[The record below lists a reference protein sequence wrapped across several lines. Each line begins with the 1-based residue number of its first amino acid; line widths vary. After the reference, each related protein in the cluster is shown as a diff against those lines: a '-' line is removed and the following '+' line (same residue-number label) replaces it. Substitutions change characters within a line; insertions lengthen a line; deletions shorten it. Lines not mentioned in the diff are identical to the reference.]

1 MNLRRGLLML
11 CLWSL
16 MFSTFTG
23 WAPQGGVQAAEPAAS
38 VLNDEFQSWSLT
50 HEHSPTLTLESAGTG
65 GFDPTRVKRSAAYKE
80 FITYKTAE
88 PLQSFAVYGYYH
100 PQGKPYDHPLF
111 YVSPNG
117 TDYTKVTPGL
127 IELGGYFPLIIYELE
142 GLPAGS
148 VYLKI
153 EYTGGLIVRSPL
165 IGRVVLNGPSV
176 VVPGMPPGEVSAG
189 SKLTLSSTAGASIF
203 YTTDGSDPRTSP
215 AKKLYTDGIGLSGIS
230 LLKAYSQFGTNTAS
244 ASAVNTFRYIV
255 KGTQDRVVPVT
266 EDVYVD
272 GTVPDTN
279 RGTEP
284 LLFMKALKNREAY
297 LKFDLSKVDAGTQK
311 VYLNLYGQTYDSS
324 QAPARLKLYGVDSSW
339 SEGTMTYNTKP
350 LPTPAP
356 AGAEIGE
363 AVWPYEPSGWMS
375 IDITGYI
382 KGQKA
387 LGKTTASVGIVNT
400 TDGAAYVNAK
410 EAGGNA
416 PYLLLVQGQPGTG
429 PGEEPVNLPGL
440 VDPLDTFE
448 HVMARTNMRT
458 EGADAQYLGGDLK
471 RATRSTTALGSLT
484 YKTAYDIQS
493 FAIHSYFFMGVAVDP
508 LKVYASPNGTSF
520 TEVVLQPYKSGAPV
534 SNWQMFV
541 YEAKGLPAGTRYL
554 KIEVKGD
561 VKAWTPQIGKVILN
575 KNVMSVLAVPDHG
588 TVVGQPI
595 SVTLSTPTSGAQIF
609 YKLNAETEARPYTGA
624 ISVQDSTTL
633 HAFAIKNGLEASAP
647 RSYVYRSKADWVVD
661 KYGQMNSA
669 DFPEKVKT
677 DDELRADLAADKAY
691 YDGLQAPNWDAYGGL
706 VGSKETYGL
715 QAKGYYNVQTAADG
729 RKILVTPLGTAFFS
743 VGING
748 ISPND
753 TYTMVTGREE
763 IFEWL
768 PDYAN
773 TEYKSAF
780 MGTKDYFSY
789 YLANYIKKT
798 GTPYTSE
805 AFYQTSWARMKKWG
819 FNSAGGWS
827 PTPLSEQFKVPYF
840 PFLPLGSLEWAK
852 IEGVKI
858 FDIFADGAEA
868 KLEAALEPVLTPNKN
883 NPLIVGYF
891 LGNENH
897 YQKIAPEIP
906 KLKGSVVAAKRRL
919 VQMLQE
925 KYGTIEAFNTAW
937 NGTYGSFAELNDA
950 VLYVDS
956 QQAQYDVDDFV
967 KLYLDTYYGTIARVF
982 RKYDPN
988 HLLLGDRW
996 LTIPMNNAKLR
1007 GFMAEAAGRHMDV
1020 ISMNHYAKNLNVTM
1034 LGEVHAKSGGK
1045 PLILT
1050 ENGFG
1055 TMEQGLGSPLLV
1067 ADQNERQLRYRTYVE
1082 GAASLGYVVGAHWF
1096 TYLDQAATGRW
1107 SEADDGEHYN
1117 FGLVN
1122 VADRPYKTFLQGVMA
1137 TNHDIY
1143 SVMLGRKEPFRYDFG
1158 DAPRQPGNNT
1168 MAIPYTPVPVPIDG
1182 EVNGFPAG
1190 APKFVLD
1197 EAQRVVGTDGAGMSG
1212 EYTLAWDNANLYVT
1226 ASITDPTPMRN
1237 QYTDMNVWRGDG
1249 VELFFGPGDLTT
1261 PGDPLF
1267 NDRQLIMSAQPTAE
1281 GQPFWYWF
1289 NTSRQKAVNMA
1300 VKARSGGYVIEAAIP
1315 WETVNM
1321 QAAEGLQFL
1330 FDLGFDDSEDGE
1342 NRKRQWMW
1350 NGTNTN
1356 STERSN
1362 WGKAT
1367 LVKP

>member
-1 MNLRRGLLML
+1 ML

-16 MFSTFTG
+16 LLSTFG
-23 WAPQGGVQAAEPAAS
+23 WTPLPGVRAADPADS
-38 VLNDEFQSWSLT
+38 VLNDEFQNWNLT
-50 HEHSPTLTLESAGTG
+50 HEHSPSLMLENAATG

-88 PLQSFAVYGYYH
+88 PLRSFAVYGYYH
-100 PQGKPYDHPLF
+100 PQGQPYDHPLF

-117 TDYTKVTPGL
+117 TDFTKVAPKQ
-127 IELGGYFPLIIYELE
+127 IELGGYQPLIIYELE

-148 VYLKI
+148 VYFKI

-176 VVPGMPPGEVSAG
+176 VVPGIPAG
-189 SKLTLSSTAGASIF
+189 QVPAGTKLTLLASPGAAVY

-215 AKKLYTDGIGLSGIS
+215 AKKLYTEPVGLNGIVW
-230 LLKAYSQFGTNTAS
+230 LKAYSQFGANPAS
-244 ASAVNTFRYIV
+244 ASAVNTLRYIV
-255 KGTQDRVVPVT
+255 KGAQDRIVPVT

-272 GTVPDTN
+272 AASPAVN
-279 RGTEP
+279 RGAEP
-284 LLFMKALKNREAY
+284 ELFMKALKNREAY
-297 LKFDLSKVDAGTQK
+297 LKFNLAQVNGETQK

-324 QAPARLKLYGVDSSW
+324 QAPARLKLYGVDNGW
-339 SEGTMTYNTKP
+339 AEGTMTFGTKP

-356 AGAEIGE
+356 AGAEIGG
-363 AVWPYEPSGWMS
+363 AVWPYEPPGWMS
-375 IDITGYI
+375 IDVTGYL

-387 LGKTTASVGIVNT
+387 QGKTTASIGIVNT
-400 TDGAAYVNAK
+400 TDGAAYVHSK
-410 EAGGNA
+410 EAGLNA
-416 PYLLLVQGQPGTG
+416 PYLLLVQGTAGPG
-429 PGEEPVNLPGL
+429 PGEEPPVEGGL
-440 VDPLDTFE
+440 VDPLDTFAN
-448 HVMARTNMRT
+448 VSARTNMRT
-458 EGADAQYLGGDLK
+458 EGADAQYLGGDPK
-471 RATRSTTALGSLT
+471 RATRSTTAVGSLT
-484 YKTAYDIQS
+484 YKTAYDIRS
-493 FAIHSYFFMGVAVDP
+493 FAVHSYFFMGVAVDP
-508 LKVYASPNGTSF
+508 LKIYASPNGTSF
-520 TEVVLQPYKSGAPV
+520 TEVAVQPYKSGAAV

-541 YEAKGLPAGTRYL
+541 YEGRGLPAGTRYL

-561 VKAWTPQIGKVILN
+561 VKSWTPQVGKIILN

-588 TVVGQPI
+588 TVVGQPL
-595 SVTLSTPTSGAQIF
+595 SVALSTPTAGAQIF

-624 ISVQDSTTL
+624 ISIQDSTTL
-633 HAFAIKNGLEASAP
+633 HTFAIKEGLEASAS
-647 RSYVYRSKADWVVD
+647 RSYVYRSKADWMVD
-661 KYGQMNSA
+661 KYGQMTA
-669 DFPEKVKT
+669 VDFPGKVKT
-677 DDELRADLAADKAY
+677 DNELAGDVAADNSY
-691 YDGLQAPNWDAYGGL
+691 YGGIQAPNWDAYGGL
-706 VGSKETYGL
+706 VGSKEAYGL
-715 QAKGYYNVQTAADG
+715 QAKGFYNVQTAADG
-729 RKILVTPLGTAFFS
+729 RQILVTPLGTAFFS

-753 TYTMVTGREE
+753 TYTDVTGREE

-768 PDYAN
+768 PDYAGE
-773 TEYKSAF
+773 EYKSAF

-789 YLANYIKKT
+789 YLANYIKKH

-805 AFYQTSWARMKKWG
+805 AFYEKSWNRMKKWG

-827 PTPLSEQFKVPYF
+827 PTPLSEQFQVPYF
-840 PFLPLGSLEWAK
+840 PFLPLGNLEWAK

-868 KLEAALEPVLTPNKN
+868 KLEAALGPMLTPNKN

-897 YQKIAPEIP
+897 YQKIAPEVP
-906 KLKGSVVAAKRRL
+906 KLKGSTVAAKRRL

-937 NGTYGSFAELNDA
+937 NASYTGFAELNDA
-950 VLYVDS
+950 VLYIDS
-956 QQAQYDVDDFV
+956 QQAQYDIDDFV
-967 KLYLDTYYGTIARVF
+967 KLYLDTYYGTVAKVF
-982 RKYDPN
+982 RKYDAN

-996 LTIPMNNAKLR
+996 LTIPMNNTKLR

-1034 LGEVHAKSGGK
+1034 LSEVHAKAGGK
-1045 PLILT
+1045 PLLLT

-1067 ADQNERQLRYRTYVE
+1067 ADQNERQLRYRAYVE

-1096 TYLDQAATGRW
+1096 TYLDQAAAGRW
-1107 SEADDGEHYN
+1107 AEGADGEHYN

-1143 SVMLGRKEPFRYDFG
+1143 SVVLGQKEPFRYDFG

-1168 MAIPYTPVPVPIDG
+1168 MSIPYTTAPVPIDG

-1190 APKFVLD
+1190 TTKYVLG
-1197 EAQRVVGTDGAGMSG
+1197 EAQRVGGDNGAGMSG
-1212 EYTLAWDNANLYVT
+1212 EYYLAWDNANLYVS

-1237 QYTDMNVWRGDG
+1237 NFTDMNVWRGDG
-1249 VELFFGPGDLTT
+1249 VEMFFGPGDLTT

-1267 NDRQLIMSAQPTAE
+1267 NDRQLIMSAQPAAD

-1289 NTSRQKAVNMA
+1289 NTNRQKAVTMA

-1321 QAAEGLQFL
+1321 QPADGLEFR
-1330 FDLGFDDSEDGE
+1330 FDFGFDDSEDGE
-1342 NRKRQWMW
+1342 KRLRQWMW

-1362 WGKAT
+1362 WGRAT